1 MLQTDPHYYGQ
12 GRLLIAQ
19 RLTGG
24 TLGPWTWLGDVSAF
38 SLKLT
43 TEKVEHKESW
53 SGQRALTDSFP
64 VGKTCTLDLTLHQ
77 LSPDNL
83 ALALYGTVSTIA
95 QGTVTGEAFPP
106 AVAAN
111 DDVYLNHLAVTDV
124 VITDATAGAPKTLVP
139 DVDYSLDADFGRVT
153 LLNVAGYTQPFTRAY
168 AYAATQ
174 AVGLFTRAQPV
185 IALRYEG
192 INLADGNAPVLVT
205 LYKVA
210 TDPLQELALITTGT
224 DVAGMQVSAGLL
236 ADLSKPANGPLGQFG
251 SIVTVRAA

>member
-19 RLTGG
+19 RLAGG

-43 TEKVEHKESW
+43 VEKVEHKESW

-64 VGKTCTLDLTLHQ
+64 V
-77 LSPDNL
+77 
-83 ALALYGTVSTIA
+83 V
-95 QGTVTGEAFPP
+95 
-106 AVAAN
+106 AVN
-111 DDVYLNHLAVTDV
+111 DDLYLNHLAITNL
-124 VITDATAGAPKTLVP
+124 VITDATAGTPKTLVP
-139 DVDYSLDADFGRVT
+139 DVDYTVDADFGRIT
-153 LLNVAGYTQPFTRAY
+153 MLNVTGYVQPFARAY

-192 INLADGNAPVLVT
+192 INLAEGNAPVVVT
-205 LYKVA
+205 LFKVA

-251 SIVTVRAA
+251 SIVMVRAA